1 MDVRNAL
8 KNIICILLILA
19 GICGFVMI
27 LMIVRSRNEAVN
39 VSRILTIAS
48 AVMIFIYS
56 LINLLCGVIALF
68 RRIPRKAV
76 RVRPFVQVSVILG
89 ILQIIVS
96 AYNGI
101 LIPHLIILG
110 VAGVLIPELFFLLI
124 GPSLRQR

>member
-27 LMIVRSRNEAVN
+27 FLIVRSRNEAVN

>member
-1 MDVRNAL
+1 M
-8 KNIICILLILA
+8 LILA
-19 GICGFVMI
+19 GICGFIMI
-27 LMIVRSRNEAVN
+27 FLIVRSRGEAVN

-56 LINLLCGVIALF
+56 LINLLCGSIALF

-76 RVRPFVQVSVILG
+76 RVRPFVQVSAILA
-89 ILQIIVS
+89 ILQILVS

-110 VAGVLIPELFFLLI
+110 VIGVLIPELFFLLI